1 MFPAGHKEQNM
12 IQSPSSERRK
22 ERNVSAGSFLS
33 PASHAVHST
42 LTSGG
47 AAAGGA
53 RSPATLG
60 GTSVES
66 GSGGRCQ
73 GLHGP
78 VGLDKGG
85 GAAAVSTSVNTMGA
99 RLVSRLMPG
108 KAKSVTGSRG

>member
-1 MFPAGHKEQNM
+1 MAQLQGEQGHL
-12 IQSPSSERRK
+12 P
-22 ERNVSAGSFLS
+22 
-33 PASHAVHST
+33 
-42 LTSGG
+42 
-47 AAAGGA
+47 
-53 RSPATLG
+53 LG

-85 GAAAVSTSVNTMGA
+85 GAAAVFTSVNTMGA
-99 RLVSRLMPG
+99 RLVPRLMPG